1 MNMKFAVLCD
11 LHLPFLQNTAQY
23 AALDW
28 AIGEIQRQ
36 VPMAVAVV
44 GDITAYGEIASMEHF
59 VKKMKS
65 LPHPKLILSGN
76 SDIRQEKTR
85 EAILAHTK
93 SDSLQI
99 GDTTLVGLCVHDRIV
114 THEDR
119 KLLSSL
125 TGKIILFLHYDMHSL
140 EEDSLEFLETWAE
153 TRDVHIIHG
162 HRHADS
168 ETECRGTK
176 ITGLRCLDPD
186 KTKGQPP
193 CIYFFTVEEDGTLT
207 KEEVCFTFPSDNLKD
222 LKALIGFSCFRPK
235 TDIPYAA
242 EHGIKAIEVR
252 KFGGQYGSF
261 SEISALCEDFREKG
275 GQYISLH
282 LPTIGWQN
290 GEVTGKTD
298 FLEAIEFAK
307 LLRADGLTLH
317 APRVRKDEMLP
328 DSIPWKAVLRTISE
342 GLKALPEGVTLGIEN
357 VHLNPGEKDDGTRFF
372 GCAPEECLAFMQAV
386 RECCGKKNIGITLDT
401 GHVRSNGS
409 IGHQY
414 TSGVWY
420 EMVGRETVA
429 YHVHQRKFLD
439 GKRRNHTAIS
449 NWYGGEISYASFFWA
464 WQAGKLNHKPMFL
477 EMKNLENCI
486 ESYAVLEKIREVSGI
501 DV

>member
-1 MNMKFAVLCD
+1 MKMKFAVLCD

-28 AIGEIQRQ
+28 AIEEIQRQ
-36 VPMAVAVV
+36 APMAVVTV
-44 GDITAYGEIASMEHF
+44 GDITAYGEIASMKYFTE
-59 VKKMKS
+59 KS
-65 LPHPKLILSGN
+65 KSIPCPQLVLSGN
-76 SDIRQEKTR
+76 SDIRQAKTR
-85 EAILAHTK
+85 DAVLSHTK
-93 SDSLQI
+93 SGSLSL
-99 GDTTLVGLCVHDRIV
+99 GDITLVGLCAHDKII
-114 THEDR
+114 TIEDR

-125 TGKIILFLHYDMHSL
+125 TGKIVLFLHYDIHSL
-140 EEDSLEFLETWAE
+140 EEDSLEFLETWVE
-153 TRDVHIIHG
+153 TREVHIIHG

-168 ETECRGTK
+168 ETVCRNTK

-193 CIYFFTVEEDGTLT
+193 CIYFFTIEEDGTLT
-207 KEEVCFTFPSDNLKD
+207 KEEVCFTFPHDNLKN
-222 LKALIGFSCFRPK
+222 LKSLIGFSCFCPK

-261 SEISALCEDFREKG
+261 PEIAALCEDFRKKG

-290 GEVTGKTD
+290 GEVTGEAD
-298 FLEAIEFAK
+298 FFEAIAFAK

-317 APRVRKDEMLP
+317 APRVRRDEMLP
-328 DSIPWKAVLRTISE
+328 DSTPWNTLLRMIQIGME
-342 GLKALPEGVTLGIEN
+342 ALPESTVLGIEN
-357 VHLNPGEKDDGTRFF
+357 VHLNPGEKDDGMRFF
-372 GCAPEECLAFMQAV
+372 GCAPEECLAWMQAV
-386 RECCGKKNIGITLDT
+386 RACCGRENIGMTLDT

-409 IGHQY
+409 IGSRY

-420 EMVGRETVA
+420 EMVGKETVA
-429 YHVHQRKFLD
+429 YHIHQRKMKND
-439 GKRRNHTAIS
+439 KRANHMAIS
-449 NWYGGEISYASFFWA
+449 NWYGEEISYSSFFWA
-464 WQAGKLNHKPMFL
+464 WQMGKLNHKPMFF

-486 ESYAVLEKIREVSGI
+486 ESYAALDKVPDIAF
-501 DV
+501 